1 MKLLSSSKLASASLA
16 ATLAIFFV
24 LSSFVTADARHRYR
38 HRGGAGVA
46 AGIIA
51 GAIIGGAI
59 VAGSTARRH
68 SVRRHSHRHTHYN
81 RRGRII
87 KRHRH
92 RHNRRH
98 HR

>member
-1 MKLLSSSKLASASLA
+1 MKLLSASKLTSASLA
-16 ATLAIFFV
+16 ATLATFFV
-24 LSSFVTADARHRYR
+24 MSSFVTANAHYRNYR
-38 HRGGAGVA
+38 HHHRSGAGVA

-59 VAGSTARRH
+59 VSGSRATR
-68 SVRRHSHRHTHYN
+68 HRHRHCHRN
-81 RRGRII
+81 SRGRIY
-87 KRHRH
+87 KCHTH

>member
-1 MKLLSSSKLASASLA
+1 MKFLAKNKLMSTGLA
-16 ATLAIFFV
+16 ATLATFFV
-24 LSSFVTADARHRYR
+24 LSSFVDADAHWRRWRHN
-38 HRGGAGVA
+38 HRGGVA

-59 VAGSTARRH
+59 VAGSRATR
-68 SVRRHSHRHTHYN
+68 HRHRHCHRN

-87 KRHRH
+87 RCHRH
-92 RHNRRH
+92 RHHRRH